1 MPIVRAMTIG
11 GILSL
16 REFGDAYQRQKI
28 IRVRR
33 DKVVARATNCSAL
46 GGGEIAQLKVR
57 SAARQ

>member
-1 MPIVRAMTIG
+1 MTIG

-28 IRVRR
+28 TRIRRG
-33 DKVVARATNCSAL
+33 KLAGGATNCSAIW
-46 GGGEIAQLKVR
+46 GGELAQLRGR